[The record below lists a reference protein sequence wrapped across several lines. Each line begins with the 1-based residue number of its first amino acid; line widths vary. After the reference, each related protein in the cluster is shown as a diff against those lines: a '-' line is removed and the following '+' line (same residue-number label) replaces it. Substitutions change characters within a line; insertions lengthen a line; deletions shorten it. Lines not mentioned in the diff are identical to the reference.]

1 MKIIRLDKRHIILI
15 AIFFLAAT
23 AFSQNKPLDK
33 RIILKT
39 NILSLIAKR
48 PTISI
53 EKAFSKTFSTEISF
67 VQGEFNNFLFTDHY
81 DYNGF
86 LIRFKKYLEPTE
98 YSTINAYFAGYMGNL
113 KRNIQTEGQS
123 IGSSGF
129 FGYPSRDFSSNSLR
143 FGGSFGLLYVTK
155 SRIVID
161 GQASL
166 GYGRYLNIDKA
177 DPSTYSRGFLDT
189 QIWLSI
195 GYSF

>member
-1 MKIIRLDKRHIILI
+1 MKNIYLDKKYIILI
-15 AIFFLAAT
+15 PIFFLAVT
-23 AFSQNKPLDK
+23 SFSQNKSLEK

-39 NILSLIAKR
+39 NILSLLAKR

-53 EKAFSKTFSTEISF
+53 EKNFSKTFSAEVSF

-86 LIRFKKYLEPTE
+86 LIRFKKYLENIE
-98 YSTINAYFAGYMGNL
+98 YRTLNAYAAGYMGNL
-113 KRNIQTEGQS
+113 KRNIQTEGRS
-123 IGSSGF
+123 IGSAGY

-143 FGGSFGLLYVTK
+143 FGGSFGLLYATK
-155 SRIVID
+155 SGIVID
-161 GQASL
+161 GQASF
-166 GYGRYLNIDKA
+166 GYGRYLNIDKT
-177 DPSTYSRGFLDT
+177 DPSTYSKGFLDT

>member
-1 MKIIRLDKRHIILI
+1 MWSKKILVLIPVILI
-15 AIFFLAAT
+15 TLT
-23 AFSQNKPLDK
+23 VYSQNRPLEK
-33 RIILKT
+33 RILLKT
-39 NILSLIAKR
+39 NILSLIAQR

-86 LIRFKKYLEPTE
+86 LIRIKKYLETIE
-98 YSTINAYFAGYMGNL
+98 YSTINTYVAGYMGNL

-123 IGSSGF
+123 IGSAGY
-129 FGYPSRDFSSNSLR
+129 FGYPSRDFSSNTIR

-166 GYGRYLNIDKA
+166 GYGRYLNIDKT
-177 DPSTYSRGFLDT
+177 DPSTYSNGFLDT